1 MGLKEG
7 CVVFPS
13 TWVGLVFSIIGSG
26 CERLIGPE
34 PNTEQVQRF
43 AKGEKM
49 NLVDEYGFK
58 SCFKSWSVCGL
69 ERNFQTQ
76 GRMRAE

>member
-1 MGLKEG
+1 M
-7 CVVFPS
+7 VFPS

-58 SCFKSWSVCGL
+58 SCFKSCFKSWSVCGL